1 MSRHGTPPV
10 TPRILRPAALAVVL
24 LAAPAAPAL
33 ADCAALQ
40 ESARGLQQAGDV
52 EGLKAVFEKVVVE
65 PDCTADFR
73 GALGRAVLR
82 AVEKRIVEMGRDG
95 KPLAFFEPDL
105 KDALRYG
112 QSWRVHAWLGDIAGE
127 RKDHTAAAGSYQEA
141 LAAIDDEI
149 ATPKA
154 PPPEVIEQI
163 FRKAERSRLLAASF
177 VPGPTTRSAAPTGLA
192 AANLRGF
199 KPTKVALPIEFQ
211 YDSVEFTQ
219 KGQAAANEL
228 AATLRAQAPPSVTLV
243 GHTDSRGSVDYN
255 MALSKRRA
263 EALGIYLR
271 RAGYAGTIHVDGRGP
286 TEPMMLDDPGQY
298 SPDQIHQLNRR
309 VELRR

>member
-1 MSRHGTPPV
+1 MSGHGTPPA
-10 TPRILRPAALAVVL
+10 TYRFLRPAALAAL
-24 LAAPAAPAL
+24 LLLPVAPAW

-40 ESARGLQQAGDV
+40 ESARSLQQAGDAD
-52 EGLKAVFEKVVVE
+52 GLKAVFEKVVVE

-82 AVEKRIVEMGRDG
+82 AVEKQIVEMAKAG
-95 KPLAFFEPDL
+95 KPLAFFEPEL

-127 RKDHTAAAGSYQEA
+127 RRDHGAAARSYQES

-163 FRKAERSRLLAASF
+163 FRKAERSRLLADSF
-177 VPGPTTRSAAPTGLA
+177 VAGPTTRSAAPTGLA

-199 KPTKVALPIEFQ
+199 KPNKVALPIEFQ
-211 YDSVEFTQ
+211 YDSVEFTP
-219 KGQAAANEL
+219 KGRAAADEL
-228 AATLRAQAPPSVTLV
+228 AATLRAQAPASVTLV
-243 GHTDSRGSVDYN
+243 GHTDSRGAVDYN

-263 EALGIYLR
+263 EAVALHLR
-271 RAGYAGTIHVDGRGP
+271 RAGYSGTIQVDGRGP
-286 TEPMMLDDPGQY
+286 VEPMALDDPGQY
-298 SPDQIHQLNRR
+298 SPDQIHQINRR